1 MDRFREGFIVTSERG
16 TAAVLLVVEDDKDM
30 LSLLCD
36 ELWGEGY
43 QLREATN
50 GEEGLAAVM
59 QAAPD
64 LIVTD
69 LKMPAGGFEYVHRL
83 RICAP
88 GCPIIVMTA
97 FGDAQTKDE
106 AMKSGATAYFDKP
119 VRLSELKA
127 TVKLL
132 LKSPGATPEQRLL
145 H

>member
-1 MDRFREGFIVTSERG
+1 MSSLFHKGVGVEGGRP
-16 TAAVLLVVEDDKDM
+16 AVLLVVEDDKDM
-30 LSLLCD
+30 RSLLCD

-59 QAAPD
+59 RAAPD

-83 RICAP
+83 RGCAP
-88 GCPIIVMTA
+88 RCPIIVMSA
-97 FGDAQTKDE
+97 FGDAQTKQE

-127 TVKLL
+127 TVKQLL
-132 LKSPGATPEQRLL
+132 RHSGTLPDGRIV